1 QDKSIR
7 TVKSISNN
15 VLEVEVYYYSF
26 NLLYKTK
33 LKKSFHYKTHIIKVF
48 KHLIICVFSYFKDF
62 YPPIIQ
68 S

>member
-1 QDKSIR
+1 M
-7 TVKSISNN
+7 
-15 VLEVEVYYYSF
+15 YYYSF